1 MNPLEKRGKGEC
13 TYCVSPEARE
23 YPNTAFSVLLVVNK
37 NKKIPVKAV
46 ESAIV
51 TFLPPMAN
59 LYGFFLV

>member
-1 MNPLEKRGKGEC
+1 
-13 TYCVSPEARE
+13 VSPEARE

-59 LYGFFLV
+59 LFGFFLV